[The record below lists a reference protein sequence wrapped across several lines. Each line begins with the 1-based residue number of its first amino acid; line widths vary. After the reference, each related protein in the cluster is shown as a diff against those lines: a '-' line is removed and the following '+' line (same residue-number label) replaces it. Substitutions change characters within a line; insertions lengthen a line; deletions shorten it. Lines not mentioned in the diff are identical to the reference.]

1 MDDPDFLIYDEDRI
15 SRSDRI
21 SQRIIWLIA
30 GIGIGILTALFVTD
44 AAAQEGT
51 VDNAVI
57 FIADIS
63 NSMNSDEVTLV
74 RSAHASAIGSH
85 EVITAIEAG
94 AHQRSAFAYIE
105 FAAEAKIV
113 VDWTIIE
120 TTADAVNF
128 GAAIMEERPPLG
140 SQTAMGAALV
150 LAEGLIRSMPFD
162 AMFVTVDV
170 AGDGKNNSGVRTEV
184 PRGMI
189 LASGAT
195 INGMPMP
202 LGADTSDLV
211 SWYEKNVV
219 GGPRH
224 FNLPLERIEDM
235 PMALRRKLIMEI
247 GAGPRDGE
255 EG

>member
-15 SRSDRI
+15 SREDTRAKCVT
-21 SQRIIWLIA
+21 WFLA
-30 GIGIGILTALFVTD
+30 GVGIGILSTLWVTD
-44 AAAQEGT
+44 ASAQEGT

-57 FIADIS
+57 FLADVS
-63 NSMNSDEVTLV
+63 SSMSGNEVELV
-74 RSAHASAIGSH
+74 RSAHASAISSP

-94 AHQRSAFAYIE
+94 ANQRSAFAYIE
-105 FAAEAKIV
+105 FASNAEVI

-128 GAAIMEERPPLG
+128 GTAIMQERPSLG
-140 SQTAMGAALV
+140 TQTAMGAALV

-170 AGDGKNNSGVRTEV
+170 AGDGQNNSGIRTEV

-202 LGADTSDLV
+202 LSSDSRNLV
-211 SWYEKNVV
+211 DWYDQNVV

-224 FNLPLERIEDM
+224 FNLPLESIADM
-235 PMALRRKLIMEI
+235 PMALRRKLIMELF
-247 GAGPRDGE
+247 
-255 EG
+255 